1 MLLLLKLF
9 TSIEEQ
15 NVFLLLKKGEFLKV
29 KDYILYLSK

>member
-15 NVFLLLKKGEFLKV
+15 NGFFTIKETSVFKSES
-29 KDYILYLSK
+29 LYFIFI